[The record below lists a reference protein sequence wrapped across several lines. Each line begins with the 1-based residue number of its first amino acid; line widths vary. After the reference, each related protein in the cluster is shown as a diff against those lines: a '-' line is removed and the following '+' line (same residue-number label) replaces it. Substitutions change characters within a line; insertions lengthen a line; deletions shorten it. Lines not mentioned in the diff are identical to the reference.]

1 MRLSRVSVPVV
12 IDLQMNYKK
21 IKSIGGAAVLA
32 VLMGSAGCAG
42 YRLGPVN
49 GAVAGARSVQVKFF
63 ENETL
68 EPRLI
73 AAVNHSLRQQLQ
85 QDGTFRVESE
95 GDLVVSGV
103 LKNFTRNGVNYKP
116 DDILAVQD
124 YSLQLTAQVTVTDR
138 VTGKVMVERDI
149 VGSSLVRVSTDFAS
163 GQRQAIPL
171 IANQIALRATSII
184 ADGEWPEDNSEPGG
198 N

>member
-171 IANQIALRATSII
+171 IANQIALRATSVI

-198 N
+198 D

>member
-12 IDLQMNYKK
+12 IDLQMNNKK
-21 IKSIGGAAVLA
+21 IKSIGGAVMLT
-32 VLMGSAGCAG
+32 LLLGSAGCAG

-198 N
+198 D

>member
-12 IDLQMNYKK
+12 IDLQMNNKF
-21 IKSIGGAAVLA
+21 KSMGGAVVLA
-32 VLMGSAGCAG
+32 MLVGLAGCAG

-95 GDLVVSGV
+95 GDLVFSGV

-138 VTGKVMVERDI
+138 VTGQVMLEREV

-184 ADGEWPEDNSEPGG
+184 ADGEWPVDDSEPGG

>member
-171 IANQIALRATSII
+171 IANQIALRATSVI

>member
-138 VTGKVMVERDI
+138 VTGQVMVERDI

-171 IANQIALRATSII
+171 IANQIALRATSVI

-198 N
+198 D

>member
-32 VLMGSAGCAG
+32 LLLGSAGCAG